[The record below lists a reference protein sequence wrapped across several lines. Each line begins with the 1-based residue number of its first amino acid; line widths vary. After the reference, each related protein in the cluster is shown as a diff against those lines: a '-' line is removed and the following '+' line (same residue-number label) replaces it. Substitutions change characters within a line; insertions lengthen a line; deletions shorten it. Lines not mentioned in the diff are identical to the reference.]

1 VGVSVVCDPP
11 YNMMMMMR
19 PDDDVAQSVE
29 ESSRPR
35 GRPPPDL
42 ASGKHKTEPTF
53 GSDILTIVIA
63 DIIAEHR
70 LELRRSEDDWKRF
83 QNGGP

>member
-1 VGVSVVCDPP
+1 MGEKVVCDPP
-11 YNMMMMMR
+11 YNMMANDEA
-19 PDDDVAQSVE
+19 DDDVAKSVE

-42 ASGKHKTEPTF
+42 ASRKHKTEPTF

-63 DIIAEHR
+63 DIIAERR
-70 LELRRSEDDWKRF
+70 LELRRSEDDRKRF